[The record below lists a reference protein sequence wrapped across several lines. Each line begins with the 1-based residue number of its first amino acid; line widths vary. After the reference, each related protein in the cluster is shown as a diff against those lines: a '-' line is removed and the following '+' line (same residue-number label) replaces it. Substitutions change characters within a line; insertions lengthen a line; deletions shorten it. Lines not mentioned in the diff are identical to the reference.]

1 LKKLEKL
8 NVTIKKPKKNLSAY
22 MIFVQEVRPKVI
34 EQLPGIKTLDVMKEI
49 GKRWANITQEDF
61 AYYTEKA

>member
-1 LKKLEKL
+1 
-8 NVTIKKPKKNLSAY
+8 